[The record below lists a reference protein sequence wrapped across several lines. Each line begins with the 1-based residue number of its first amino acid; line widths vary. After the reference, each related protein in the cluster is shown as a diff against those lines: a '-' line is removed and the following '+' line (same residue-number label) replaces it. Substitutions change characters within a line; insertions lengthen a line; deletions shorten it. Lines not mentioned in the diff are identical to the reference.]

1 MSARAERRRSPA
13 WITVSALAALTFA
26 FVLAPIVVV
35 LVEAFNDSELMTFP
49 PQGLSLRWFGAF
61 FAHAEFKSSLWLSL
75 KLGLIAAAL
84 STALGTMAGLALAR
98 RGGSANASLQ
108 TLLLSPLYVPRVLI
122 GLALLL
128 AFAWL
133 NVSGALWGMI
143 LGHVLITMPYATRT
157 VVVGMRAVDPAV
169 QEAARMLGA
178 TRWQTFRLVTMPIIR
193 GALMSGFIF
202 ALIIS
207 FSDIYLALFIS
218 GPQTVTLPL
227 RLFTFMEW
235 DQSPLVAAASAVQI
249 ALILSVI
256 LIAGRLFGL
265 SGPGKVE

>member
-1 MSARAERRRSPA
+1 MSGGTGNRRSPA
-13 WITVSALAALTFA
+13 WIGLSVLTGLVFA
-26 FVLAPIVVV
+26 FLLAPIAVV
-35 LVEAFNDSELMTFP
+35 LIEAFNDSELMNFP
-49 PQGLSLRWFGAF
+49 PQGLSLRWFQAF
-61 FAHAEFKSSLWLSL
+61 FANAEFMSSLWLSL
-75 KLGLIAAAL
+75 KLGLIAAAI
-84 STALGTMAGLALAR
+84 STALGAMAGLALAR
-98 RGGSANASLQ
+98 SGSSSASLQ
-108 TLLLSPLYVPRVLI
+108 TLLLAPLYVPRVLV

-133 NVSGALWGMI
+133 NVSGSLLGMI

-157 VVVGMRAVDPAV
+157 VVVGMRAVEPSV
-169 QEAARMLGA
+169 EEAARMLGA
-178 TRWQTFRLVTMPIIR
+178 TRWQTFRLVTVPIIR

-218 GPQTVTLPL
+218 GPQSITLPL

-249 ALILSVI
+249 VLILSVI
-256 LIAGRLFGL
+256 LVAGRLFGL
-265 SGPGKVE
+265 SSPGSVE

>member
-1 MSARAERRRSPA
+1 MNVKGRGRSPA
-13 WITVSALAALTFA
+13 WIAVSVASGLTLAFM
-26 FVLAPIVVV
+26 LAPIIVV
-35 LVEAFNDSELMTFP
+35 LIEAFNASEMMNFP
-49 PQGLSLRWFGAF
+49 PQGFSLRWFQAF
-61 FAHAEFKSSLWLSL
+61 FANAEFMSSLWLSL
-75 KLGLIAAAL
+75 EIALVAAAI

-98 RGGSANASLQ
+98 GGSRHASLQ
-108 TLLLSPLYVPRVLI
+108 TVLLSPLYVPRVLV

-133 NVSGALWGMI
+133 NISGSLFGLI

-157 VVVGMRAVDPAV
+157 VVVGMRAVEPSV
-169 QEAARMLGA
+169 EEAARMLGA
-178 TRWQTFRLVTMPIIR
+178 TRLQTFRLVTLPIIR
-193 GALMSGFIF
+193 GALMSGFVF

-218 GPQTVTLPL
+218 GPQSTTLPL

-249 ALILSVI
+249 VLILSVI
-256 LIAGRLFGL
+256 LAAGRLFGL
-265 SGPGKVE
+265 SSPGSVE

>member
-1 MSARAERRRSPA
+1 M
-13 WITVSALAALTFA
+13 
-26 FVLAPIVVV
+26 
-35 LVEAFNDSELMTFP
+35 NFP
-49 PQGLSLRWFGAF
+49 PQGLSLRWFQAF
-61 FAHAEFKSSLWLSL
+61 FANAEFMSSLWLSL
-75 KLGLIAAAL
+75 KLGLIAAAC
-84 STALGTMAGLALAR
+84 STALGAMAGLALAR
-98 RGGSANASLQ
+98 GGSSNASLQ
-108 TLLLSPLYVPRVLI
+108 ALLLSPLYVPRVLV

-133 NVSGALWGMI
+133 NVSGSLWGMI

-157 VVVGMRAVDPAV
+157 VVVGMRALEPSVED
-169 QEAARMLGA
+169 AARTLGA
-178 TRWQTFRLVTMPIIR
+178 TRWQAFRLVTVPIIR

-218 GPQTVTLPL
+218 GPQSITLPL

-256 LIAGRLFGL
+256 LVAGRLFGL
-265 SGPGKVE
+265 SSPGSVE